1 MNVGFVSPSS
11 SLQRTPEKGTLG
23 DDKLKIKICTSF
35 VVFLLDSN
43 NWMVGINGMYIELFL
58 YNVFCTC
65 EIVGRFPFCKCD
77 FTWF

>member
-1 MNVGFVSPSS
+1 
-11 SLQRTPEKGTLG
+11 
-23 DDKLKIKICTSF
+23 
-35 VVFLLDSN
+35 
-43 NWMVGINGMYIELFL
+43 MVGINGMYIELFL